1 MYCFVDDVQVY
12 DRQFFKINLN
22 LMFKLFLYI
31 LIKLGFWVKVQNI
44 NQQFQ
49 VKTRNLLFIISI
61 NVVLEVTGNFLKNM
75 NPFLL
80 FSSQMHARNSY
91 H

>member
-61 NVVLEVTGNFLKNM
+61 NVVLEVRGNF
-75 NPFLL
+75 F
-80 FSSQMHARNSY
+80 
-91 H
+91 